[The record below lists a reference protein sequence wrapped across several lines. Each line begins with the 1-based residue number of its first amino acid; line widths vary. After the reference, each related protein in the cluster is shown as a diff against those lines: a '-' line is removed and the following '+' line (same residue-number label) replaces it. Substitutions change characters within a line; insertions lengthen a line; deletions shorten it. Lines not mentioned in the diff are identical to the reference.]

1 MLLLYLDRAILTRLN
16 LSKTRWFIRI
26 NTDLWRGFIG
36 YKKKGPGVTFSFYQ
50 NKRNMADACDSAAVT
65 GGDVAPPTSSLFQCK
80 HAISPHMRRIID
92 CHQSFTEHWPSHRIE
107 ADTALLVD
115 AGFYYLGE
123 GDKVKCWYCNG
134 GLKNWDR
141 FDDPWI
147 EHAKWFPLCEY
158 LLKNKGVDFV
168 KDILKGLPV

>member
-1 MLLLYLDRAILTRLN
+1 
-16 LSKTRWFIRI
+16 
-26 NTDLWRGFIG
+26 
-36 YKKKGPGVTFSFYQ
+36 
-50 NKRNMADACDSAAVT
+50 MADACDSAAVP
-65 GGDVAPPTSSLFQCK
+65 GGDVVPPTPSLFQCK
-80 HAISPHMRRIID
+80 HAINPHMRRIID
-92 CHQSFTEHWPSHRIE
+92 RHQSFTEHWPSHRIE
-107 ADTALLVD
+107 ADTALLAD

-168 KDILKGLPV
+168 KDILKGFISFKVQSYPTHRQKTNFKVCKN